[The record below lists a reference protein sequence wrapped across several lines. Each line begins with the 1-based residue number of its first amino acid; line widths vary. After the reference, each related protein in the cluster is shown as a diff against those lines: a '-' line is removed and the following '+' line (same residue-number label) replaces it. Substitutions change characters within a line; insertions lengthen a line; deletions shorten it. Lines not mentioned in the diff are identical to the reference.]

1 MILIGSQEQQDKCF
15 WNLNPSETFTVKF
28 MYCIARRQTNLT
40 KETFT
45 KNNNNNK
52 NNKKSS
58 SKT

>member
-1 MILIGSQEQQDKCF
+1 
-15 WNLNPSETFTVKF
+15 
-28 MYCIARRQTNLT
+28 MYRIARRQTNLT
-40 KETFT
+40 KETFI

>member
-1 MILIGSQEQQDKCF
+1 
-15 WNLNPSETFTVKF
+15 

-40 KETFT
+40 KETFI